1 MDPFILNYVPWSPWR
16 HPGPAEEQK
25 KFNEEHALWNTHVH
39 VCTYN
44 VLQVD
49 YRLNHVLYTVEAQLQ
64 NEVFRTYVDVQRHQT
79 CSEHVGWSV
88 CVTHWLESSCV
99 IRVKI
104 LDRIRRL
111 AGWPVLDGRQWPT
124 DTLFQIWCRLTTIK
138 LWRCTTDARF
148 SLHFPRQEEQRH
160 G

>member
-1 MDPFILNYVPWSPWR
+1 MSLEASR
-16 HPGPAEEQK
+16 PGGGTKEIQWGACFMK
-25 KFNEEHALWNTHVH
+25 YTRAYAHIMFCRWIKL
-39 VCTYN
+39 
-44 VLQVD
+44 D
-49 YRLNHVLYTVEAQLQ
+49 HVLYTVEAQLQ
-64 NEVFRTYVDVQRHQT
+64 NEVFHVYVDVQRHQT

-104 LDRIRRL
+104 LHCISGL
-111 AGWPVLDGRQWPT
+111 AGWPVLDGRPWPT
-124 DTLFQIWCRLTTIK
+124 DTFFQIRCRLATIK

-148 SLHFPRQEEQRH
+148 SLHFSRQEEQRH